1 MKELKMNTTANR
13 YFDMAYEYHVAALT
27 LYYSLFDASY
37 LYNPT
42 VYMLRH
48 SIELLLKGLI
58 IREEKKNRRVAASK
72 IKING
77 RPLNN
82 THSLLVLW
90 NYFKSIYPISEDD
103 ILTLNTAISKLNKKD
118 FSSDR
123 YRYPYKKNGTPIP
136 VEPVVFEIADKA
148 PDLEKGIPYIIQSQ
162 HEVKIASKGSSL
174 MMDIK
179 TLFEEIEILFDI
191 SEAD

>member
-1 MKELKMNTTANR
+1 
-13 YFDMAYEYHVAALT
+13 MA
-27 LYYSLFDASY
+27 
-37 LYNPT
+37 P
-42 VYMLRH
+42 H
-48 SIELLLKGLI
+48 STH
-58 IREEKKNRRVAASK
+58 
-72 IKING
+72 
-77 RPLNN
+77 
-82 THSLLVLW
+82 THSLGVRIMLP
-90 NYFKSIYPISEDD
+90 FFTSIRISHSLSNIFTFIHINIHKMND
-103 ILTLNTAISKLNKKD
+103 ILKLNTAISKLNKKD

-123 YRYPYKKNGTPIP
+123 YRYPYKKNGAPIP